1 MLDRADILFCDNHV
15 LAVNKPAGLA
25 TQPSREHA
33 DNLED
38 RAKAWIKAEF
48 AKPGNVFLHAV
59 HRLDRPAAG
68 IVVFAR
74 TDKALSRLNEA
85 IRSHACRKEYLA
97 VLEGRPPEGTLI
109 DWLAHDDFRAR
120 LVAEGDPAGA
130 RCELSCSVV
139 EERNGL
145 CLARILLVTG
155 RYHQIRAQMA
165 ARQCPIAGDGKYGA
179 KLRLDDDARIALLH
193 HRLTLPHPVRGE
205 PQELTAPMP
214 SQAPWD
220 QFKLIEN

>member
-15 LAVNKPAGLA
+15 LVVNKPAGLA

-33 DNLED
+33 DSLED
-38 RAKAWIKAEF
+38 RAKAWLKAEF

-74 TDKALSRLNEA
+74 TDKALSRLNAA
-85 IRSHACRKEYLA
+85 IRTQTCRKEYLA
-97 VLEGRPPEGTLI
+97 VVEGRPPEGTLV

-120 LVAEGDPAGA
+120 IVAEGDPAGA
-130 RCELSCSVV
+130 RCELACTVL

-145 CLARILLVTG
+145 CLVRILLVTG

-165 ARQCPIAGDGKYGA
+165 ARHCPIVGDAKYGA
-179 KLRLDDDARIALLH
+179 RQRLDDDARIALLH
-193 HRLTLPHPVRGE
+193 HRLSLTHPVRGE
-205 PQELTAPMP
+205 PLELTAPMP
-214 SQAPWD
+214 AIPPWNP
-220 QFKLIEN
+220 FKSRE